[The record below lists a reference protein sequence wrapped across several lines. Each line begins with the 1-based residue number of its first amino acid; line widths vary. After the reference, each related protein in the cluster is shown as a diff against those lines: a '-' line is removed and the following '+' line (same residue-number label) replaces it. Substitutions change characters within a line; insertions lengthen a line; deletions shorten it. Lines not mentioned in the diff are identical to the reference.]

1 MGPLTIS
8 VDKSRYTLE
17 PRNFS
22 KITLVS
28 ARPPLAVADI
38 LKEAH
43 FHVNSLGV
51 HKRNKTWAAYLS
63 QFAKGPYSVWMCQD
77 STRTWAA
84 LNGLSNYLQEE
95 KPRGDLLIIPAD
107 WQIVHHWELREFW
120 LEVLKKVYEY
130 DMDLL
135 VDARLAD
142 SVNWL
147 ISSFAEKGRPKD
159 DIMGLVV
166 SPHQAPEVDKFII
179 QEVNLHGMW
188 EKAGTP
194 EDWR

>member
-8 VDKSRYTLE
+8 VGKSRYTLE

-28 ARPPLAVADI
+28 ARPPLATADI

-43 FHVNSLGV
+43 LVVNNLGV
-51 HKRNKTWAAYLS
+51 HKRDKTWAAYLS
-63 QFAKGPYSVWMCQD
+63 QFASGPYDVWTCQD
-77 STRTWAA
+77 SARIWAA
-84 LNGLSNYLQEE
+84 LNGLGDYQQEE
-95 KPRGDLLIIPAD
+95 KPRGELLIIPAD
-107 WQIVHHWELREFW
+107 WQILHHWELREFW

-130 DMDLL
+130 DMSLL

-147 ISSFAEKGRPKD
+147 LGSFAEKGRPKD

-166 SPHQAPEVDKFII
+166 YPRQVSEGNTFII
-179 QEVNLHGMW
+179 QEVNIHGMW